1 MKYRTIL
8 FILSVLKNN
17 FPLILLYWVAFA
29 SNLTY
34 FVLYIRC
41 VIYLFTLY
49 IKRILYFIKIKNRFS
64 LICKLDVQIMQI
76 EIFIKITIK
85 KIKSNIIMDTLL
97 CIFLFPFFH
106 FCIIKFSILIRKLF
120 VLKEYLEEFSKK
132 KNEQEFTDIIT
143 YLFNWN
149 DEENRN
155 KIST

>member
-8 FILSVLKNN
+8 FILSILKNN

-41 VIYLFTLY
+41 VIYLFALY

-64 LICKLDVQIMQI
+64 PICKLDVQIMQI

-97 CIFLFPFFH
+97 CTFLFPFFH
-106 FCIIKFSILIRKLF
+106 FCIIKFSILIKKLF

-132 KNEQEFTDIIT
+132 KKKWTRVHRYN
-143 YLFNWN
+143 N
-149 DEENRN
+149 
-155 KIST
+155 ISF